1 MKTRATFLKLFTGAI
16 MVTIINL
23 TGLSQEQVVSEHN
36 MSEPMY
42 FSYMYNSPITF
53 DEPVTLQRW
62 MSCDLAYGNFR
73 DVCYF
78 IEEWMMDNMAEE
90 LLMIRDM
97 MELSEWMLPDDERL
111 DFEIA
116 FMEWMFDFEPDV
128 VDELLHGNELPD
140 VEKWMFDSEQIA
152 ELSPWEVSI
161 DLIPWMWCI
170 EFGFVDPYSDVE
182 NWMFSAFSMN

>member
-1 MKTRATFLKLFTGAI
+1 MKTRATFLKLFAGAI

-23 TGLSQEQVVSEHN
+23 TSLSQEQVVSEHN